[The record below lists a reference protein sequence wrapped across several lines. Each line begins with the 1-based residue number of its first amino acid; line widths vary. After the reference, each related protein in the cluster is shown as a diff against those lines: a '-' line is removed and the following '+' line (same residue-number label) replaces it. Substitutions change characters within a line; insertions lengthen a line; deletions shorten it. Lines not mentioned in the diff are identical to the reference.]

1 MTSDDSG
8 PVSAP
13 ELQRQLGSLLRR
25 AEQAGIDVSGGW
37 TCRNGDGTTDWDVVV
52 TELRGNDETT

>member
-1 MTSDDSG
+1 MTTDDSQ

-13 ELQRQLGSLLRR
+13 ELQQKLESLLRR
-25 AEQAGIDVSGGW
+25 AEQEGVDVAGAW

-52 TELRGNDETT
+52 TELQSGDTAE